1 MIVLILVFRLVI
13 GEQMI
18 DVLGPEKRRRRTTQ
32 EKIAIV
38 QQSFEPGMTVSL
50 VARQHGVAASQLF
63 LWRKQY
69 QEGSLT
75 AVAAGEQVVPAS
87 ELAAAMKQIKELQR
101 LLGKKTMENELLKEA
116 VEYGR
121 GKKVDSARAL
131 IARGWGVSLVSRC
144 LRVSRAQLHVILRR
158 TDDWMDGRRSR
169 HTDDTD
175 VLLRIH
181 HVIGVILPTYGYRRV
196 WALLRRQAKLDGMP
210 AINAK
215 RVYRIMRQNA
225 LLLERKPAVPPSKR
239 AHTGRVAVKES
250 NQRWCSDGFE
260 FCCDNGERLR
270 VTFALDCCDRE
281 ALHWAVTTGGFN
293 SETVQDVML
302 GAVERRFGNELPASP
317 VEWLT
322 DNGSCYR
329 ANETRQ
335 FARMLGLEPKS
346 TAVRSPESNGIAE
359 SFVKTIKRDYISVM
373 PKPDGLT
380 AAKNLAEAFEHYN
393 EWHPHSA
400 LGYRSPR
407 EYLRQ
412 RACNGLSDNRC
423 LEI

>member
-1 MIVLILVFRLVI
+1 
-13 GEQMI
+13 MI

-101 LLGKKTMENELLKEA
+101 LLGKKTMENEFLKEA

-181 HVIGVILPTYGYRRV
+181 HVIGELPTYGYRRV
-196 WALLRRQAKLDGMP
+196 WALLRRQAELDGMP

-302 GAVERRFGNELPASP
+302 GAVERRFGNDLPSSP

-335 FARMLGLEPKS
+335 FARMLGLEPKN

-359 SFVKTIKRDYISVM
+359 SFVKTIKRDYISIM

-412 RACNGLSDNRC
+412 RACNGLSDNR
-423 LEI
+423 

>member
-1 MIVLILVFRLVI
+1 
-13 GEQMI
+13 MI

-101 LLGKKTMENELLKEA
+101 LLGKKRWKMNSLKKPLNMG
-116 VEYGR
+116 VQ
-121 GKKVDSARAL
+121 KVDSARAL

-158 TDDWMDGRRSR
+158 TDDWKDGRRSR
-169 HTDDTD
+169 HSDDMD

-181 HVIGVILPTYGYRRV
+181 HVIGELPTYGYRRV
-196 WALLRRQAKLDGMP
+196 WALLRRQAELDGMP

-215 RVYRIMRQNA
+215 RVYRIMCQNA
-225 LLLERKPAVPPSKR
+225 LLLERKTAVPPSKR
-239 AHTGRVAVKES
+239 AHTGKVAVKES

-260 FCCDNGERLR
+260 FRCDNGEKLR

-281 ALHWAVTTGGFN
+281 ALYWAVTTGGFD

-335 FARMLGLEPKS
+335 FARMLGLEPKN

-412 RACNGLSDNRC
+412 QASNGLSDNRC

>member
-1 MIVLILVFRLVI
+1 
-13 GEQMI
+13 MI

-131 IARGWGVSLVSRC
+131 IARGWGVSFVSRC

-158 TDDWMDGRRSR
+158 ADDWKDGRRSR

-175 VLLRIH
+175 VLRRIH
-181 HVIGVILPTYGYRRV
+181 HVIGELPTYGYRRV
-196 WALLRRQAKLDGMP
+196 WALLRRQTELDGMP

-215 RVYRIMRQNA
+215 RIYRIMRQNA
-225 LLLERKPAVPPSKR
+225 LLLERKTAVPPSKR
-239 AHTGRVAVKES
+239 AHTGKVAVKES

-260 FCCDNGERLR
+260 FRCDNGEKLR

-335 FARMLGLEPKS
+335 FARMLGLEPKN

-359 SFVKTIKRDYISVM
+359 SFVKTIKRDYISII

>member
-158 TDDWMDGRRSR
+158 TDDWKDGRRSR
-169 HTDDTD
+169 HSDDTD

-181 HVIGVILPTYGYRRV
+181 HVIGELPTYGYRRV
-196 WALLRRQAKLDGMP
+196 WALLRRQAELDGMP

-225 LLLERKPAVPPSKR
+225 LLLERKTAVPPSKR
-239 AHTGRVAVKES
+239 AHTGKVAVKEI

-260 FCCDNGERLR
+260 FRCDNGEKLR

-281 ALHWAVTTGGFN
+281 ALHWAVTTGGFD

-335 FARMLGLEPKS
+335 FARMLGLEPKN

-359 SFVKTIKRDYISVM
+359 SFVKTIKRDYISIM

-412 RACNGLSDNRC
+412 QASNGLSDNRC